1 MYTIAVDAMG
11 GDHGSLP
18 NLKGTLLALKKS
30 KKKFKVILVGDS
42 STFTLKIPKKLAQYI
57 EIVDTKDL
65 FGMEESATEVLKRK
79 DSSIYKAID
88 LVREGRADAVVS
100 AGHSG
105 ATMSLATLRI
115 GRVKGVQR
123 PAIATI
129 MPTQTGGKSLL
140 LDVGA
145 NTDCKPEHL
154 FQFAVMGEAYASD
167 VLNVSHPVIGLLSN
181 GEEES
186 KGNETT
192 KAAFKLLTQI
202 PNFKGNVEGSD
213 IFNDSTDVIV
223 CDGFVGNIVLKTSEG
238 VASSISK
245 LIKMNIKRSPRALT
259 GALLMRRVFKLLK
272 KQIDYAEYGG
282 APLLGVNKPTI
293 ICHGKSNH
301 IAIKNAIYQALSF
314 AESNAN
320 EDIAKNLARYHID

>member
-1 MYTIAVDAMG
+1 MG
-11 GDHGSLP
+11 GDHGSSP
-18 NLKGTLLALKKS
+18 NVRGTILALKKS

-42 STFTLKIPKKLAQYI
+42 STFTHKIPKKLLPYI
-57 EIVDTKDL
+57 EIVETKDV
-65 FGMEESATEVLKRK
+65 FGMHESATDVLKRK
-79 DSSIYKAID
+79 ESSLYKAIE
-88 LVREGRADAVVS
+88 LVREGKADAVVS

-123 PAIATI
+123 PAIATL
-129 MPTQTGGKSLL
+129 MPTETGGKTLV

-154 FQFAVMGEAYASD
+154 FQFAILGEAYAKD
-167 VLNVSHPVIGLLSN
+167 VLLVESPKVGLLSN

-186 KGNETT
+186 KGNEVT
-192 KAAFKLLTQI
+192 KATFTLLKQMNSFI
-202 PNFKGNVEGSD
+202 GNVEGND
-213 IFNDSTDVIV
+213 IFNNSVDVVV
-223 CDGFVGNIVLKTSEG
+223 CDGFVGNILLKTSEG
-238 VASSISK
+238 VATSISK

-282 APLLGVNKPTI
+282 APLIGVNKPTI

-314 AESNAN
+314 AESNIN
-320 EDIAKNLARYHID
+320 EDIAKNIASYKIDS